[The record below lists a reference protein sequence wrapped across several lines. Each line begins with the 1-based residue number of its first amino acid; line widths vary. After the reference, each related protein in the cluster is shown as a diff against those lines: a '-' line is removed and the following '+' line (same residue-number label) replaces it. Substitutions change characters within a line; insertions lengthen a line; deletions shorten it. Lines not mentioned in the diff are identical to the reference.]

1 MDLHVYI
8 EDIIIPYIV
17 PYKEFIGDNF
27 VLMQDNARLH
37 VARVVTNFFNE
48 VNVKRME
55 WPAMSP
61 DMNPIEHL

>member
-8 EDIIIPYIV
+8 EDVIIPYIV
-17 PYKEFIGDNF
+17 PYKEFIEDNF